1 MTVTDLLGVMDG
13 GRPLTFLRT
22 VDRSLL
28 HREALSEVFLTD
40 SVGLDERRYLGA
52 AQLPSSHAY
61 YTDHV
66 GHRAV
71 DPMLLLECCRQAETF
86 GGHAHMGID
95 TDRKFIL
102 QSWSMRLPGL
112 FSAIADGRA
121 AELTMSV
128 QTNRQAGSDVP
139 VRALTYDITMS
150 TVGGHVGDVQ
160 IAVGY
165 LSSAAYAGFRSRR
178 RGSRPPLSDEI
189 CTVSSTVGP
198 TFVGRSN
205 PANVLLAEIAVDAA
219 ELTAV
224 VRPVFENCS
233 MFDHPQDHLPGMVLT
248 EAALQACLIAGR
260 QWYGDG
266 AETHSVVAFDLAFS
280 AFAELD
286 LATTVKVRPLGWPT
300 GGDRR
305 FAVSF
310 HQDGA
315 TVVEGEMSTAE
326 VPMPLRARSGPSS

>member
-1 MTVTDLLGVMDG
+1 MTATDLLGVVDV

-28 HREALSEVFLTD
+28 HRAALSEVFLTD
-40 SVGLDERRYLGA
+40 SVGLDERRYLSA

-61 YTDHV
+61 YTDHI

-71 DPMLLLECCRQAETF
+71 DPLLLLECCRQAETF

-95 TDRKFIL
+95 IDRKFIL

-112 FSAIADGRA
+112 FSAIVDGRA

-128 QTNRQAGSDVP
+128 QTDRPTATDVP
-139 VRALTYDITMS
+139 VRALTYDISMS
-150 TVGGHVGDVQ
+150 AAGGHVGEVR
-160 IAVGY
+160 ISVGY
-165 LSSAAYAGFRSRR
+165 LSSAAYGGFRARR
-178 RGSRPPLSDEI
+178 RGSRPPLSDEV
-189 CTVSSTVGP
+189 CTVPSTVGP
-198 TFVGRSN
+198 TFVGRSD
-205 PANVLLAEIAVDAA
+205 PANVLLADVAA
-219 ELTAV
+219 GPEELMAV

-233 MFDHPQDHLPGMVLT
+233 QFDHPQDHLPGMVLT
-248 EAALQACLIAGR
+248 EAALQACLLAGR
-260 QWYGDG
+260 QWYGAG
-266 AETHSVVAFDLAFS
+266 AATHSVVAFDLAFS

-286 LATTVKVRPLGWPT
+286 RATTVTVRPLGWPT

-315 TVVEGEMSTAE
+315 TIVDGEMSTAA
-326 VPMPLRARSGPSS
+326 VPMALRASGPSS